1 MKFLLLLLSCCL
13 GLAASAQVPA
23 EYAHFRQ
30 GIDSEEAYIR
40 NHLIYPE
47 DAWRNGIQGQV
58 KCKYIVTKEGHVTD
72 VRVIKGINSEIDSEA
87 VRVISS
93 LPDFV
98 PTMFRGAPQR
108 TTSII
113 YVNFAK
119 PMIYASVDQQPEFPG
134 GQEALLSYVK
144 NNIPYPESTGALMG
158 KVTFELV
165 VDADGRVIY
174 ASPDKTFG
182 VKYQKQIRQFFRA
195 FPKFKPAVAG
205 GEKVCTRVSVM
216 VDISKRVR

>member
-1 MKFLLLLLSCCL
+1 
-13 GLAASAQVPA
+13 
-23 EYAHFRQ
+23 
-30 GIDSEEAYIR
+30 
-40 NHLIYPE
+40 
-47 DAWRNGIQGQV
+47 
-58 KCKYIVTKEGHVTD
+58 
-72 VRVIKGINSEIDSEA
+72 VIKGINSEIDSEA